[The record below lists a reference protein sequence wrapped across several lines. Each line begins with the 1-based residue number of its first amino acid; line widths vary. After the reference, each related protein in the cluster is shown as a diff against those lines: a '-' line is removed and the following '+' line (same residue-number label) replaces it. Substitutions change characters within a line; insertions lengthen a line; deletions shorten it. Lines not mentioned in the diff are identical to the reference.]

1 MEVVNNTM
9 TFSKIIYSERQE
21 DLYELVGTIKTD
33 VVPIEYYDFESK
45 KKALKIKKLLDEK
58 ASLYKT
64 LFANKIDR
72 IILTDNLDKDYL
84 PNSILIS
91 PKSRGS
97 IEEQILAATLGE
109 DNIFLGAIK
118 RHFAGHKI
126 TKKLTVALLEGMGKK
141 QMSIGHIQLCD
152 LIVNYVFE
160 TNNISYLEQFLK
172 AKDEAERDALYHTF
186 FEQALTYYSYDIL
199 NSLFFTAVKNSKVQ
213 DAYLLKNCCAIEDFC
228 DVFLDRSGKEKM
240 SQDLCFSTPKMPKE
254 WQEKT
259 LDFVYEILDYID
271 PTGNL
276 RTEFLSKLYDGT
288 IYIWNID
295 NEYDRRKAETVFDS
309 LFSSSVSEAFCI
321 GDEFVNCPLNGRI
334 SDIPI
339 IIHEFMHLHLN
350 MLYENYQNKCPKV
363 LFDEFLPIFF
373 ERVACEF
380 IERKENCPTDLKS
393 YLKSRHVNSV
403 WQLNLNSIL
412 VTSLFHEYLQNGN
425 LTYKNQATT
434 NLFTSLGKS
443 ANTPSYEDYSK
454 QWAGNICKLLLTGNK
469 VDVLSTLHSI
479 KYPFADALTC
489 CLFESREAQQ
499 EKVSLVLD
507 LANSIANPQTTEGEI
522 LRSLG
527 INTDILGLED
537 VNSKDMSLKGTTS
550 KLFVKDISSK

>member
-1 MEVVNNTM
+1 MEVVNNTIA
-9 TFSKIIYSERQE
+9 FSKIMYSEKQE

-91 PKSRGS
+91 PQSRGS

-141 QMSIGHIQLCD
+141 QMPIGHIQLCD
-152 LIVNYVFE
+152 LIVSYVFE

-172 AKDEAERDALYHTF
+172 AKDEAKRDELYHTF
-186 FEQALTYYSYDIL
+186 FEQSLTYYSYDIL
-199 NSLFFTAVKNSKVQ
+199 NSLFFTAVNNSKVQ

-228 DVFLDRSGKEKM
+228 DLFLDRSGKEKT

-259 LDFVYEILDYID
+259 LDFVYEILNYID

-412 VTSLFHEYLQNGN
+412 VTSLFHEYLQNGD

-454 QWAGNICKLLLTGNK
+454 Q
-469 VDVLSTLHSI
+469 
-479 KYPFADALTC
+479 
-489 CLFESREAQQ
+489 
-499 EKVSLVLD
+499 
-507 LANSIANPQTTEGEI
+507 
-522 LRSLG
+522 
-527 INTDILGLED
+527 
-537 VNSKDMSLKGTTS
+537 
-550 KLFVKDISSK
+550 